1 MTKEEFKKLTN
12 LDDEKIEL
20 FEKYANFLMEYN
32 NHTNLTAIRNKEDI
46 YLKHF
51 YDSYILTN
59 YIDFKDDDT
68 LLDIGSGA
76 GFPGIVLAIVN
87 PNILVTCLDSN
98 NKKTKFLE
106 ELINKLNLSNVRVV
120 HDRAENYA
128 KDHLNEFD
136 YVTARAVAHI
146 DIISGLSLPFIKKE
160 GRVILLKGS
169 FEDELKLLKNNYKR
183 YNISNYDI
191 KQYEIDGQERSII
204 VLEKDKNSNV
214 APDYNKLIKE
224 SKKANN

>member
-12 LDDEKIEL
+12 LSDEKIEL
-20 FEKYANFLMEYN
+20 FEKYANFLIEYN
-32 NHTNLTAIRNKEDI
+32 NHTNLTAIRNKKDI

-59 YIDFKDDDT
+59 YIDFKDNDT

-76 GFPGIVLAIVN
+76 GFPGIVLAIIN
-87 PNILVTCLDSN
+87 PNIIVTCLDSN

-106 ELINKLNLSNVRVV
+106 ELIVKLNLSNVKIV
-120 HDRAENYA
+120 HDRAEDYA

-146 DIISGLSLPFIKKE
+146 DIISGLSLPFIKQSGK
-160 GRVILLKGS
+160 VLLLKGS
-169 FEDELKLLKNNYKR
+169 FEDELELLKNNYKK
-183 YNISNYDI
+183 YNISNYEI
-191 KQYEIDGQERSII
+191 KKYEIDNQERNII
-204 VLEKDKNSNV
+204 VLEKDMLSTS
-214 APDYNKLIKE
+214 APDYNKLIRQN
-224 SKKANN
+224 KKANK